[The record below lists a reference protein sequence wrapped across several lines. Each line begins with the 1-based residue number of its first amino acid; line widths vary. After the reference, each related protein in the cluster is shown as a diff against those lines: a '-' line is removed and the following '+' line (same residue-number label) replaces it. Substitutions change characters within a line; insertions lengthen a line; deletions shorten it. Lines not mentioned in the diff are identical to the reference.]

1 MEWNKWWAWRS
12 IVICSLQARTIL
24 QLSLLPPAMML
35 GQGYVFTCVCD
46 SVHKGGGA
54 IPACIAGDI
63 PACLAAGLQGGSAPG
78 GCLVLGGVCCWGVPG
93 GGVPGG
99 DPPGRLLLRVVR
111 ILLECILVTII
122 IYVKLRHKC
131 WLFFSPG
138 TCREWWR
145 MRSWRTWTGA
155 ALGCTWPCSRW
166 SWRFSPYLAPRST
179 TPPCLNVQNIREY
192 LTYNTL
198 NCVNTKRTR
207 QRICLHLKS
216 VVFNDAVKP
225 IEFTWK

>member
-1 MEWNKWWAWRS
+1 
-12 IVICSLQARTIL
+12 
-24 QLSLLPPAMML
+24 ML

-46 SVHKGGGA
+46 SVHKEGCY
-54 IPACIAGDI
+54 PSMHCKWY
-63 PACLAAGLQGGSAPG
+63 PSMPCSRSPG
-78 GCLVLGGVCCWGVPG
+78 EVCSWGVPGPGGVCCWGG
-93 GGVPGG
+93 AWSGGVPCG
-99 DPPGRLLLRVVR
+99 DPPGRLLLRAVR

-138 TCREWWR
+138 TCRVWWR

-198 NCVNTKRTR
+198 NCVHTKRTR